1 MAGSAYSS
9 VRARL
14 ALAALAVLCAVVGVL
29 GDEPPGDFLAG
40 AGFGILAMF
49 LALHLSSRRPA
60 RSGVIPGL
68 LGGMVASAIGMGW
81 QQASSWSGMVGGI
94 VAIVAWVVTDPD
106 VPTLRRRE
114 AAE

>member
-1 MAGSAYSS
+1 VAWSAYSS

-14 ALAALAVLCAVVGVL
+14 ALAALAVFCAVIGVV
-29 GDEPPGDFLAG
+29 GDEPPGDFIAG
-40 AGFGILAMF
+40 AGCGVLAMF
-49 LALHLSSRRPA
+49 LVLHLASRRPA
-60 RSGVIPGL
+60 WSGVVPGL

-94 VAIVAWVVTDPD
+94 VAIVAWVVTDRE